1 MRTANLPFER
11 GMHRIGD
18 ETYAYLQP
26 DGSWGWSN
34 AGLIT
39 SGGADGVSLL
49 VDTLYDLHLTRAML
63 DCFAAITTDAPIAT
77 LVNTHANGDHC
88 YGNEL
93 VVGAQIISS
102 TAAAEEMADVPPSM
116 MAALAN
122 MPGETG
128 DVFKHYFGSFD
139 FTGITLTLPTMTF
152 DRHMQVHVGDK
163 PVDLVEVG
171 PAHTKGDVL
180 VHSPEDGVVFTG
192 DILFIGGT
200 PIVWAGP
207 LSNWVKACDTIIE
220 FGAATIVPGHGPIT
234 DADGVRSVREYLATV
249 DVEAAAR
256 QASGMSSWDAAQ
268 EIHRSMWGKVP
279 TLPEWGEFGR
289 IVINV
294 DTAYRSRD
302 ANHKSADVLEQFRRM
317 AELERETSS

>member
-1 MRTANLPFER
+1 
-11 GMHRIGD
+11 MHQLGD
-18 ETYAYLQP
+18 ETYAWLQP

-39 SGGADGVSLL
+39 SDGASLL
-49 VDTLYDLHLTRAML
+49 IDTLYDLHLTKAML
-63 DCFAAITTDAPIAT
+63 DAFSVVTGKAPIDT

-102 TAAAEEMADVPPSM
+102 TAAAEEMGDVPPSM
-116 MAALAN
+116 MQALSA

-128 DVFKHYFGSFD
+128 DVFKQYFGSFD
-139 FTGITLTLPTMTF
+139 FTGITLTLPTRTF
-152 DRHMQVHVGDK
+152 DGQLQVHVGNK

-207 LSNWVKACDTIIE
+207 LANWVKACDTIIE
-220 FGAATIVPGHGPIT
+220 FGAATIVPGHGPVT
-234 DADGVRSVREYLATV
+234 DADGVRAVREYLATV
-249 DVEAAAR
+249 DAEAAAR
-256 QASGMSSWDAAQ
+256 QASGMSAWDAAQ

-289 IVINV
+289 IVVNV
-294 DTAYRSRD
+294 DTSYKSRD
-302 ANHKSADVLEQFRRM
+302 ATHQSADVLDQFKRM
-317 AELERETSS
+317 AKLEHETAS

>member
-1 MRTANLPFER
+1 MPEGPSYRS
-11 GMHRIGD
+11 GMHRLGD
-18 ETYAYLQP
+18 ETYAWLQS

-39 SGGADGVSLL
+39 SGEVSLL
-49 VDTLYDLHLTRAML
+49 VDTLYDLHLTQAML
-63 DCFAAITTDAPIAT
+63 DGFSQVTQRAPIST

-102 TAAAEEMADVPPSM
+102 TATAHEMADVPPSM
-116 MAALAN
+116 MAALGN

-128 DVFKHYFGSFD
+128 EVFQRYFGAFD
-139 FTGITLTLPTMTF
+139 FTGITLTLPTVTF
-152 DRHMQVHVGDK
+152 DGHMQVHVGDK

-180 VHSPEDGVVFTG
+180 VHSPSDGVVFTG

-207 LSNWVKACDTIIE
+207 LANWVKACDTIID
-220 FGAATIVPGHGPIT
+220 FGAATVVPGHGPVT
-234 DADGVRSVREYLATV
+234 DADGVRSVRDYLATI
-249 DVEAAAR
+249 DHEAAAR
-256 QASGMSSWDAAQ
+256 QAAGMSAWDAAQ
-268 EIHRSMWGKVP
+268 EIHQSMWGKVP

-289 IVINV
+289 IVVNV

-302 ANHKSADVLEQFRRM
+302 AQHQTADVLEQFRRM
-317 AELERETSS
+317 AKLENATAP

>member
-1 MRTANLPFER
+1 
-11 GMHRIGD
+11 MHQLGD
-18 ETYAYLQP
+18 ETYAWLQP

-39 SGGADGVSLL
+39 SNGTSLL
-49 VDTLYDLHLTRAML
+49 IDTLYDLHLTKAML
-63 DCFAAITTDAPIAT
+63 DAFSVVTGKAPIDT

-102 TAAAEEMADVPPSM
+102 TATAEEMGDVPPAM
-116 MAALAN
+116 MQALSN

-128 DVFKHYFGSFD
+128 DVFKQYFGSFD
-139 FTGITLTLPTMTF
+139 FTGITLTLPTRTF
-152 DRHMQVHVGDK
+152 DGQLQVLVGDK

-180 VHSPEDGVVFTG
+180 VHSPHDGVVFTG

-207 LSNWVKACDTIIE
+207 LANWVKACDTIIG
-220 FGAATIVPGHGPIT
+220 FGAATIVPGHGPVT
-234 DADGVRSVREYLATV
+234 DADGVRAVRDYLATV
-249 DVEAAAR
+249 DAEAAAR
-256 QASGMSSWDAAQ
+256 QASGMSAWDAAQ
-268 EIHRSMWGKVP
+268 EIHRSMWGRVP

-289 IVINV
+289 IVVNV
-294 DTAYRSRD
+294 DTSYKSRD
-302 ANHKSADVLEQFRRM
+302 AAHQSADVLEQFKRM
-317 AELERETSS
+317 AKLEHEAAS

>member
-1 MRTANLPFER
+1 
-11 GMHRIGD
+11 MHQLGD
-18 ETYAYLQP
+18 ETYAWLQP

-39 SGGADGVSLL
+39 SNGTSLL
-49 VDTLYDLHLTRAML
+49 IDTLYDLHLTKAML
-63 DCFAAITTDAPIAT
+63 DAFGAITMNAPIDI

-102 TAAAEEMADVPPSM
+102 TATAEEMSDVPPSM
-116 MAALAN
+116 MQALSA

-128 DVFKHYFGSFD
+128 DVFKQYFGSFD
-139 FTGITLTLPTMTF
+139 FTGITLTLPTRTF
-152 DRHMQVHVGDK
+152 DGQLQVHVGNK

-207 LSNWVKACDTIIE
+207 LANWVKACDTIIE
-220 FGAATIVPGHGPIT
+220 FGAATIVPGHGPVT
-234 DADGVRSVREYLATV
+234 DADGVRAVRDYLATV
-249 DVEAAAR
+249 DAEAAAR
-256 QASGMSSWDAAQ
+256 QASGMSAWDAAQ

-289 IVINV
+289 IVVNV
-294 DTAYRSRD
+294 DTSYKSRD
-302 ANHKSADVLEQFRRM
+302 ATHQSADVLEQFKRM
-317 AELERETSS
+317 AKLEHETAS